1 MDKYVGKR
9 RSAWGGFS
17 AAQKRIP
24 VFCCLTKRISCLA
37 SGRQVS
43 SGHDQYANLS
53 TSYLL
58 REIEQYDG
66 IAVNLLSNFDEAFL
80 SRIAVSIVEGR
91 AVLR

>member
-1 MDKYVGKR
+1 MGR
-9 RSAWGGFS
+9 LS

-43 SGHDQYANLS
+43 SGHDKYANLS

-58 REIEQYDG
+58 REIERYDG
-66 IAVNLLSNFDEAFL
+66 IAVLSINLLSNFDEALL

>member
-1 MDKYVGKR
+1 M
-9 RSAWGGFS
+9 
-17 AAQKRIP
+17 
-24 VFCCLTKRISCLA
+24 A

-58 REIEQYDG
+58 REIERYDG

-80 SRIAVSIVEGR
+80 SRIAVSIVERR